1 MTTLSAPLDRIPADR
16 VHRPGTPGFD
26 AARSGFDLS
35 AIPSPTSWSV
45 PPVRT
50 TWWTRSAWQ

>member
-1 MTTLSAPLDRIPADR
+1 MASISTLDRADGSGIDEALDRIPADR

-35 AIPSPTSWSV
+35 AIPSPDLV
-45 PPVRT
+45 V
-50 TWWTRSAWQ
+50 SAGR